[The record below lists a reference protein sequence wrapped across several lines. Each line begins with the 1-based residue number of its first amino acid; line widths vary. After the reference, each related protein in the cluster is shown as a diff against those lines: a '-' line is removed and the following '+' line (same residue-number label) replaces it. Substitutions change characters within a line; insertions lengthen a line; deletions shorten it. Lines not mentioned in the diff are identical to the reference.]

1 MMAPG
6 QDRARVQSKAEW
18 RWASEGWIHS
28 RERQDT
34 CVQTRTRRPQEGKK
48 NVAVM
53 AKELKNNFVIK
64 GFLALFNMVAPPA
77 EKKEENRI

>member
-1 MMAPG
+1 MAPG

-34 CVQTRTRRPQEGKK
+34 TQHMKREHASRPGPEG
-48 NVAVM
+48 
-53 AKELKNNFVIK
+53 L
-64 GFLALFNMVAPPA
+64 
-77 EKKEENRI
+77 KKERRTSL

>member
-1 MMAPG
+1 MAPG
-6 QDRARVQSKAEW
+6 QDQARVQSKAEW
-18 RWASEGWIHS
+18 MWASEGWIHS

-77 EKKEENRI
+77 EKKEENRF